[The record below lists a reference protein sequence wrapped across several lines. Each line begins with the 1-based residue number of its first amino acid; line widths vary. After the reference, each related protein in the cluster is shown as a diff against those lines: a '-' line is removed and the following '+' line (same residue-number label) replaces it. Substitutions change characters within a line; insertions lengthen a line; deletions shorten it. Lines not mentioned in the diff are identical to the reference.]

1 MPRADSEHQGTHTY
15 AGRVTPRTS
24 GARRAPRWLVLVAVA
39 AACWAL
45 GAPDVAADGSRPTN
59 FESILDSVEPAE
71 DRIQLRVLGGD
82 AFLELTVE
90 PGTEVD
96 VSGYD
101 GEPYLRIEPDGRVLQ
116 NRRSLA
122 TYINQDRYGSADAIP
137 SQVDSSAAP
146 DWEQIGDDGTVAWH
160 DHRIHWMTEQA
171 PGVGP
176 DDLVQRWTVPL
187 VVDGEVV
194 EASGRLL
201 LRDDRFPWPAI
212 VGVAVAALVAW
223 RARGEL
229 GRLGVL
235 AAASATATALAVAW
249 FVVDPPSAESSVLP
263 MVLPALALAS
273 VLVARALPRLAR
285 YLACPLA
292 AVALLVGWFVQRAG
306 VVWMPQLPTPLP
318 VELDRLLSASV
329 IGAAVGVGIAVL
341 LRPYPEH
348 AAGPATQDQDSI
360 ESSSGSQDSTP
371 PRS

>member
-1 MPRADSEHQGTHTY
+1 VPRADSEHQGTHPY
-15 AGRVTPRTS
+15 AGRVTPRTP
-24 GARRAPRWLVLVAVA
+24 GVRRAPRWLVLATVA
-39 AACWAL
+39 AVCWAL

-59 FESILDSVEPAE
+59 FESILDRVEPADE
-71 DRIQLRVLGGD
+71 RIQLRVLGGD

-90 PGTEVD
+90 PDTEVD
-96 VSGYD
+96 VTGYD
-101 GEPYLRIEPDGRVLQ
+101 GEPYLRIEADGRVLQ

-122 TYINQDRYGSADAIP
+122 TYINQDRYGSADSIP
-137 SQVDSSAAP
+137 QQVDSSATP

-176 DDLVQRWTVPL
+176 DDVVQRWTVPL
-187 VVDGEVV
+187 VVDGDVV

-212 VGVAVAALVAW
+212 AAVAVAVLVAW

-229 GRLGVL
+229 VRLGVL
-235 AAASATATALAVAW
+235 AAAAATATALAVAW
-249 FVVDPPSAESSVLP
+249 FMVDPPSAESSVLP
-263 MVLPALALAS
+263 MVLPTLAL
-273 VLVARALPRLAR
+273 VAVVAARFLPRTVR

-306 VVWMPQLPTPLP
+306 VLWMPQLPTPLP

-341 LRPYPEH
+341 LRPYP
-348 AAGPATQDQDSI
+348 ADAVRPTTRGQDSI